1 MSFTAIFLDCQ
12 TSGIPSL
19 SALKP
24 WLNSRQTWPKRTQD
38 LEIASRTLCWA
49 LSPGLQLPLL
59 TSAGLF
65 LRYRNRTQEHH
76 QHPTNPASQQFPVS
90 ASNTALCPLESQAP
104 RNYTLH
110 LLLLPTSHLPPS
122 SKPCRV
128 CSVNIS
134 WIYSS
139 PSSLLPFQFKLVI
152 TQLSSNEG
160 FLTSLFIFAIFILYF
175 FIGRSLIYY
184 SSFGFLKQLYW
195 NIMYVP

>member
-24 WLNSRQTWPKRTQD
+24 WLNSRQTWLKRTQD
-38 LEIASRTLCWA
+38 LAIASRTVCWA

-65 LRYRNRTQEHH
+65 RRYHNRTQEHH

-90 ASNTALCPLESQAP
+90 ANNTALCPLESQHP
-104 RNYTLH
+104 GIILCTFSFSP
-110 LLLLPTSHLPPS
+110 LPTSHLPPS

-160 FLTSLFIFAIFILYF
+160 FLTSLFIFAIFSLYF
-175 FIGRSLIYY
+175 LF
-184 SSFGFLKQLYW
+184 
-195 NIMYVP
+195 